1 MEVHGSTVEV
11 RGSIARMQADAD
23 KYQHIKQLAKDR
35 QQRFRDK
42 GGKTHDKAAMVQREK
57 DRAKARWLTGAPQ
70 RQAKAAAKAEKR
82 MQRRAKAAAKT
93 CKNQG
98 QGDEKSRKN
107 RPKTEEN
114 PRKTGFGRL
123 WALRVGLGRVKVAQK
138 RARDGLRTA
147 SWAVL
152 DAKLAVLAAMLAV
165 LDAKLPAQEH
175 PNDVRSRPWP
185 LFEQESK
192 IERRLYRFFVVFVLS
207 RKTSDVHS
215 VPVFT
220 VFCCS

>member
-1 MEVHGSTVEV
+1 
-11 RGSIARMQADAD
+11 
-23 KYQHIKQLAKDR
+23 
-35 QQRFRDK
+35 
-42 GGKTHDKAAMVQREK
+42 MVG
-57 DRAKARWLTGAPQ
+57 ARWRSRGIGKPGR
-70 RQAKAAAKAEKR
+70 RQAKTRRKTCEEKR
-82 MQRRAKAAAKT
+82 VKIARKIQKNSKPKPSETRPRRT
-93 CKNQG
+93 
-98 QGDEKSRKN
+98 KN
-107 RPKTEEN
+107 RPKTMEN
-114 PRKTGFGRL
+114 RRKTGFGRL
-123 WALRVGLGRVKVAQK
+123 WALRVVLVRSVVTRK

-175 PNDVRSRPWP
+175 PNGVRSRPWP

-192 IERRLYRFFVVFVLS
+192 IERRLYRFFIVFVLS

-220 VFCCS
+220 MFCCS

>member
-11 RGSIARMQADAD
+11 RGSTA
-23 KYQHIKQLAKDR
+23 
-35 QQRFRDK
+35 
-42 GGKTHDKAAMVQREK
+42 G
-57 DRAKARWLTGAPQ
+57 
-70 RQAKAAAKAEKR
+70 
-82 MQRRAKAAAKT
+82 KT
-93 CKNQG
+93 CKNQS
-98 QGDEKSRKN
+98 QSDEKSRKN

-123 WALRVGLGRVKVAQK
+123 WALRVGLGCVKVAQK

-152 DAKLAVLAAMLAV
+152 DAKLTVLAAMLAV

-192 IERRLYRFFVVFVLS
+192 IERRLYGFFVVFVMS
-207 RKTSDVHS
+207 RKTSNVHS

-220 VFCCS
+220 MFCCS

>member
-1 MEVHGSTVEV
+1 MTLPKKHAKINV
-11 RGSIARMQADAD
+11 RVT
-23 KYQHIKQLAKDR
+23 KNE
-35 QQRFRDK
+35 
-42 GGKTHDKAAMVQREK
+42 GKI
-57 DRAKARWLTGAPQ
+57 
-70 RQAKAAAKAEKR
+70 
-82 MQRRAKAAAKT
+82 
-93 CKNQG
+93 
-98 QGDEKSRKN
+98 DEKSSKNGRKSMKN
-107 RPKTEEN
+107 
-114 PRKTGFGRL
+114 GFWPL
-123 WALRVGLGRVKVAQK
+123 WALRVDLGRVKVAQK
-138 RARDGLRTA
+138 RAPDGLRTT

-220 VFCCS
+220 MFCCS